1 MHEKLEQKVQLK
13 DGKEWGNVKDRKGK
27 LIVCGDG
34 RMRRNIEGNF
44 IEDNKEINNSPTY
57 TDVQRIW

>member
-1 MHEKLEQKVQLK
+1 M
-13 DGKEWGNVKDRKGK
+13 KDRKGK